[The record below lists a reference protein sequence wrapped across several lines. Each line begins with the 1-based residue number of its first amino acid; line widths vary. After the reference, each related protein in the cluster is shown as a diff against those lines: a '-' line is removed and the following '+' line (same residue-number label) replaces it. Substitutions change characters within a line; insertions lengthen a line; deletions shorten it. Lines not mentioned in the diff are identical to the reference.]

1 MDGVIIVNK
10 PQGVTSHDVVSK
22 LRKILKT
29 RQIGH
34 AGTLDPMATGVLPIL
49 VGRATKISKYLME
62 HDKTYIVT
70 LKLGIKTNTGDITG
84 EIIQTESFHIDTQE
98 VEKIIKTFIGKQKQI
113 PPMYSAIK
121 IKGKK
126 LYEYARNNEVVEV
139 PPRDIEIYNIDLI
152 SIKNDEI
159 KFEVSCSKGTYVRV
173 LCEDIATKLG
183 TIGTMSALERT
194 QVNNFLLEDANT
206 IQDIESQKINWI
218 LIENIFKQ
226 NTQIQLTL
234 EQKEKFLNGVLLE
247 TDLEDGLVSVYDEN
261 NKFFALGI
269 NSQHKLK
276 RDVVFA

>member
-269 NSQHKLK
+269 NLQHKLK